1 MRVCVTALAL
11 TLALAAP
18 AAAQTT
24 DTPVVGGGSFN
35 AAPILQPGAYSD
47 TVLPAEYIYYAIK
60 VGAGQRL
67 RISGH
72 TGLSHIDLLHLGVPG
87 VPLAI
92 HSPTRQDVSEFED
105 GQAEGDI
112 GEPGGVSFEGP
123 TVQPSGDDD
132 TDGPWTGPG
141 VYFLSVQAVYRGT
154 DIDPPKVEIP
164 FHFTVSLVGAVQPT
178 PTPTPTPT
186 RTATPRPTAT
196 PTATPAESGGGGG
209 AGVVA
214 GVGIGGL
221 LIGLIVGVALR
232 RNRG

>member
-1 MRVCVTALAL
+1 VRTVLAGLALA
-11 TLALAAP
+11 LALAAP

-24 DTPVVGGGSFN
+24 YTPVVGGGSFN
-35 AAPILQPGAYSD
+35 AAPVLQPGSYSD

-67 RISGH
+67 RISGR
-72 TGLSHIDLLHLGVPG
+72 TTLSHVDLLHLGVPG
-87 VPLAI
+87 VPLAV

-105 GQAEGDI
+105 GEAEGDLDD
-112 GEPGGVSFEGP
+112 PGGMSFTSP

-164 FHFTVSLVGAVQPT
+164 FHFTVSVVGAVQPT
-178 PTPTPTPT
+178 PTPTPAPT
-186 RTATPRPTAT
+186 RTARPRPTAT
-196 PTATPAESGGGGG
+196 PTATPAQSGGGG

-214 GVGIGGL
+214 GVGAGGL
-221 LIGLIVGVALR
+221 LVGLIVGVALR

>member
-1 MRVCVTALAL
+1 MRVCAAAVALV
-11 TLALAAP
+11 LALAAP

-35 AAPILQPGAYSD
+35 AAPVLQPGSYSD
-47 TVLPAEYIYYAIK
+47 TVLPAEYIYYAVR

-67 RISGH
+67 QLSGH
-72 TGLSHIDLLHLGVPG
+72 TDLSHVELLQLGVPA
-87 VPLAI
+87 VQMTI
-92 HSPTRQDVSEFED
+92 HSPTRMDVSGFSD
-105 GQAEGDI
+105 GQAEANI
-112 GEPGGVSFEGP
+112 GSKSGASFTGP

-141 VYFLSVQAVYRGT
+141 VYFISVQAPYRGA
-154 DIDPPKVEIP
+154 DIDPPKAEIP
-164 FHFTVSLVGAVQPT
+164 FHFTIALEGAVQ

-196 PTATPAESGGGGG
+196 PTPAEKSGGGG
-209 AGVVA
+209 AGVAA

>member
-1 MRVCVTALAL
+1 VRTLVAALAAL
-11 TLALAAP
+11 LALAAP

-24 DTPVVGGGSFN
+24 YTPVVGGGSFN
-35 AAPILQPGAYSD
+35 AAPILQPGSYSD

-67 RISGH
+67 RLSGH
-72 TGLSHIDLLHLGVPG
+72 TGLSDVDLLHLGVPG

-92 HSPTRQDVSEFED
+92 HSPTRQDVSEFDD
-105 GQAEGDI
+105 GQAEGDL
-112 GEPGGVSFEGP
+112 GEPGGVSFTGP

-141 VYFLSVQAVYRGT
+141 VYFLSVQAVYRGS

-164 FHFTVSLVGAVQPT
+164 FHFTVSLVGAVEPT

-186 RTATPRPTAT
+186 GTATQTATPSATAT
-196 PTATPAESGGGGG
+196 PTPSATVNPEATATQTPAPTTTPPPTATATPTP
-209 AGVVA
+209 
-214 GVGIGGL
+214 
-221 LIGLIVGVALR
+221 
-232 RNRG
+232 